1 MPHQLKLFSVVLGGD
16 DREPP
21 KEFCLFRFG
30 ENDTLKGTFILTR
43 PGAEEVMARYREHGV
58 DLMLDYEHD
67 SLNPGATPEQRKA
80 AGWGKIEIR
89 ADGLYL
95 TNIKWTPRA
104 TEYLK
109 HAEFR
114 YLSPAFNVN
123 DENEII
129 ELINVALTNLP
140 ATHDQLPLVAANR
153 RTLAKEPPVKKKMKE
168 HLSAALANH
177 GGEEGL
183 SRLLGMTKER
193 LSFALGGGKM
203 TQEEMKNCSAKL
215 GLSEHDLEEE
225 DAPIDASINGIDV
238 DKSKGN
244 KDDDTMAHLAGL
256 FETSGGEVHV
266 PVEGGEASEDQ
277 AGALHLS
284 RLTNEAILKLAGTTD
299 PKELGKV
306 IIALKAQ
313 AARNAHAAE
322 TLKGIQE
329 QVEGARREQLITTNK
344 AKLNPSLIALGRRMP
359 VKDMKDF
366 FDALPAP
373 VELHEPQPNAGGARM
388 IALTR
393 EDKEVAKLSGLS
405 EGEFQTVK
413 ASIGATDR
421 MIELAGRVGPNPDKA
436 PKSDWDR
443 RYTEHVQRLSL
454 IGVGIDGKAWKPA
467 VGSTMVTAGGVRIT
481 GTP

>member
-1 MPHQLKLFSVVLGGD
+1 MAKQLQLFSVFLGGS
-16 DREPP
+16 DRDPP

-67 SLNPGATPEQRKA
+67 SLNPDAGPEQRKA
-80 AGWGKIEIR
+80 SGWGQLELR

-95 TNIKWTPRA
+95 ANIKWTPKA
-104 TEYLK
+104 TEYLRR
-109 HAEFR
+109 AEYR

-129 ELINVALTNLP
+129 EVINVALTNLP
-140 ATHDQLPLVAANR
+140 ATHDQPALVAANR
-153 RTLAKEPPVKKKMKE
+153 RTLTKETPVKKKMKE

-193 LSFALGGGKM
+193 LSACLSGGKM
-203 TQEEMKNCSAKL
+203 TQEEMKSCSTKL

-225 DAPIDASINGIDV
+225 EAPIDASMNGIDV

-244 KDDDTMAHLAGL
+244 PGDDTMAHLAGL
-256 FETSGGEVHV
+256 FETSGGEAHV
-266 PVEGGEASEDQ
+266 PTEGGEASEDQ
-277 AGALHLS
+277 SGALSLS

-299 PKELGKV
+299 PKKLGEV
-306 IIALKAQ
+306 IVALRAQ
-313 AARNAHAAE
+313 SARNADAAK
-322 TLKGIQE
+322 TLKGIQD
-329 QVEGARREQLITTNK
+329 QVETARREQLITASK

-359 VKDMKDF
+359 LKDMKEF

-373 VELHEPQPNAGGARM
+373 VELHEPQPQGGNRM
-388 IALTR
+388 VALTR
-393 EDKEVAKLSGLS
+393 EDKEVAKLSGQS
-405 EGEFQTVK
+405 ETDFATVK
-413 ASIGATDR
+413 ASIGADER
-421 MIELAGRVGPNPDKA
+421 MIALAGNVGRNPDKA

-454 IGVGIDGKAWKPA
+454 TGVGIDGKAWKPA
-467 VGSTMVTAGGVRIT
+467 IGSTLVTAGGQRTT
-481 GTP
+481 GSL